1 MTNVKGWTDS
11 PTLNFRIHIDMKVYT
26 RTGDSGTTS
35 LVGGTRI
42 DKDNARLEAYG
53 TVDELNSWLGLLDSS
68 EAIPQPAHATLLR
81 AMNLLFD
88 IGASLATEEDS
99 KWQPAPFPAA
109 ATEALE
115 ADIDA
120 FEASLPRHNR
130 FILPGGHPDAARAQ
144 IARTVARRAE
154 RRIIA
159 LNAGGITVDPEIL
172 RWINRLSDY
181 LFVLARAINIIN
193 AHDEIFWEKGC

>member
-1 MTNVKGWTDS
+1 
-11 PTLNFRIHIDMKVYT
+11 MKVYT

-109 ATEALE
+109 ATETLE

-130 FILPGGHPDAARAQ
+130 FILPGGHPDAASAQ

-159 LNAGGITVDPEIL
+159 LNAGGITVDPELL

>member
-1 MTNVKGWTDS
+1 METKKSN
-11 PTLNFRIHIDMKVYT
+11 IYT
-26 RTGDSGTTS
+26 SGGDSGTSS
-35 LVGGTRI
+35 LVGGTR
-42 DKDNARLEAYG
+42 KQGRHTRLEAYG
-53 TVDELNSWLGLLDSS
+53 TVDELNCWLGLLDASD
-68 EAIPQPAHATLLR
+68 AIPSPAHTGLR
-81 AMNLLFD
+81 RAQNLL
-88 IGASLATEEDS
+88 SSTLAPH
-99 KWQPAPFPAA
+99 WQPRPPAVGNPAPLPQSAVD
-109 ATEALE
+109 ALE

-120 FEASLPRHNR
+120 LDSTPAPPQPLHTAR
-130 FILPGGHPDAARAQ
+130 GHPDAARAQ

>member
-1 MTNVKGWTDS
+1 
-11 PTLNFRIHIDMKVYT
+11 MKVYT

-99 KWQPAPFPAA
+99 KWQPVPFPAA
-109 ATEALE
+109 ATETLE

-130 FILPGGHPDAARAQ
+130 FILPGGHPDAARAN

-154 RRIIA
+154 RRIISLGRDVA
-159 LNAGGITVDPEIL
+159 VDPEIV
-172 RWINRLSDY
+172 RFINRLSDY
-181 LFVLARAINIIN
+181 LFVLSRAINN
-193 AHDEIFWEKGC
+193 FNSADEIFWEKTC

>member
-1 MTNVKGWTDS
+1 METKKSN
-11 PTLNFRIHIDMKVYT
+11 IYT
-26 RTGDSGTTS
+26 SGGDSGKTS
-35 LVGGTRI
+35 LVGGTRVSKADI
-42 DKDNARLEAYG
+42 RLEAYG
-53 TVDELNSWLGLLDSS
+53 TVDELNCWLGLLDASD
-68 EAIPQPAHATLLR
+68 AIPSPAHTTLRR
-81 AMNLLFD
+81 AQNLLFD
-88 IGASLATEEDS
+88 IGAALATEAS
-99 KWQPAPFPAA
+99 SRWQPAPLPQSVVD
-109 ATEALE
+109 ALE

-120 FEASLPRHNR
+120 LDSTLPRHNR

>member
-1 MTNVKGWTDS
+1 MLRTDIRRRRQINKKHHK
-11 PTLNFRIHIDMKVYT
+11 LHGNKEKQHLHRRRRLRHKL
-26 RTGDSGTTS
+26 SGRRHT
-35 LVGGTRI
+35 
-42 DKDNARLEAYG
+42 
-53 TVDELNSWLGLLDSS
+53 
-68 EAIPQPAHATLLR
+68 
-81 AMNLLFD
+81 LFD
-88 IGASLATEEDS
+88 IGAALATEAS
-99 KWQPAPFPAA
+99 SRWQPAPLPQSAVD
-109 ATEALE
+109 ALE

-120 FEASLPRHNR
+120 LDSTLPRHNR